1 MISREKTSNLIKLA
15 ILVLINLCII
25 CFAFYQVPSSAL
37 ASTQPSDQ
45 PSVDAISQ
53 YGSQSDEVTK
63 IQTRLKAWGYFDGPV
78 TGYYGSQTT
87 EAVKAFQQKHGLSAT
102 GVADAKTLELIGLP
116 SSSSA
121 SSGSVSNSDFEL
133 LARIISAE
141 ARGEPYIGQV
151 AVGAVVLNRV
161 ESSSFPDSIAGVV
174 YQPGAFTAITDGQI
188 NEAVTDSARRAAR
201 EALNNSDLAY
211 GAFSTI
217 IIRTRPPT
225 NGFAPARS
233 SPGLAHI
240 CFALNLGD
248 CVSRRLF
255 RNRWFLPSSICGR
268 SAPRP
273 LLDNARRA
281 NALPLHSPTP

>member
-45 PSVDAISQ
+45 PSVDVISQ

-161 ESSSFPDSIAGVV
+161 E
-174 YQPGAFTAITDGQI
+174 
-188 NEAVTDSARRAAR
+188 
-201 EALNNSDLAY
+201 
-211 GAFSTI
+211 
-217 IIRTRPPT
+217 
-225 NGFAPARS
+225 
-233 SPGLAHI
+233 
-240 CFALNLGD
+240 
-248 CVSRRLF
+248 
-255 RNRWFLPSSICGR
+255 
-268 SAPRP
+268 
-273 LLDNARRA
+273 
-281 NALPLHSPTP
+281 